1 MSVMNQ
7 GLMSGVPLDGAGAV
21 ILEIF
26 VGLFYSYLFTL
37 NKIILIS

>member
-7 GLMSGVPLDGAGAV
+7 GLMSGVQLDGAGDV

-26 VGLFYSYLFTL
+26 VSLFYSYLFTS